1 MRILL
6 IAYEFPPSPSPQ
18 SLRWTYLVRELDRL
32 GHDVHVLTADLG
44 GDTPGLPALPASVHV
59 HRTFPG
65 LLRGALAFHREYRQR
80 HPRRPRA
87 AATPASTADPAAN
100 AGEASVPGNAPAA
113 LRPPRNWK
121 QRVSEAVQAIAG
133 QLRFPDIRG
142 EWRGH
147 GRRRLNA
154 LMDSVRPDVVIS
166 SHEPATT
173 LELGLAVRGRGVPW
187 VADLGDPVL
196 APYTPRRWRARSR
209 RLERAVFLHAAHVIV
224 TNVRALEQMRER
236 HGGDTPMT
244 VVTQGFDLAPI
255 EDRPPTGVFDP
266 DRLEL
271 LYTGSLYA
279 FRRIDALLA
288 ALRADPRIRLS
299 VAAVTVPEPIL
310 AAARAMPGQLRLLG
324 FLPHRQALAL
334 QRQADVLVN
343 IANDDG
349 AQIPGKFYEY
359 LGAGRP
365 VLHLA
370 HESDL
375 VAARIEA
382 LHRGWVC
389 RNEDGAI
396 ADRLR
401 QLLDAKRG
409 GRLDA
414 GLALDTAQVR
424 EHSWQQ
430 LALGLQAV
438 LAGVVRV
445 PDGADHGSR
454 DQATV

>member
-32 GHDVHVLTADLG
+32 GHEVHVLTADLG
-44 GDTPGLPALPASVHV
+44 GETPGLPALPDSVHV

-65 LLRGALAFHREYRQR
+65 LLRGALAFHRDYRQR

-87 AATPASTADPAAN
+87 APAAAASAEAAHP
-100 AGEASVPGNAPAA
+100 AGAAASPGNAPVA

-121 QRVSEAVQAIAG
+121 QRVSETVQAIAG

-147 GRRRLNA
+147 GLRRLRV
-154 LMDSVRPDVVIS
+154 LMDRVRPDVVIS

-173 LELGLAVRGRGVPW
+173 LELGLAMRGRGVPW

-196 APYTPRRWRARSR
+196 APYTPRRWRARSW
-209 RLERAVFLHAAHVIV
+209 RLERAVFRHAAHVIV

-236 HGGDTPMT
+236 HGGDTPMS
-244 VVTQGFDLAPI
+244 VLTQGFDLAPPAHA
-255 EDRPPTGVFDP
+255 PPTGVFDSA
-266 DRLEL
+266 RLEL

-299 VAAVTVPEPIL
+299 IAAVTVPEPIL
-310 AAARAMPGQLRLLG
+310 AAARAAPDQLRLLG

-334 QRQADVLVN
+334 QREADVLVN

-370 HESDL
+370 HETDL
-375 VAARIEA
+375 VAARIVA

-389 RNEDGAI
+389 GNDEVAI
-396 ADRLR
+396 AD
-401 QLLDAKRG
+401 QLLHLLAAKQG

-414 GLALDTAQVR
+414 GLTLDTLQVR

-430 LALGLQAV
+430 LALGLKEV
-438 LAGVVRV
+438 LAGVAGGVGPQS
-445 PDGADHGSR
+445 PDRASG
-454 DQATV
+454 

>member
-32 GHDVHVLTADLG
+32 GHEVHVLTVDLG
-44 GDTPGLPALPASVHV
+44 GETPGLPLLPDSVHV

-65 LLRGALAFHREYRQR
+65 LLRGALAFHRDYRMR
-80 HPRRPRA
+80 HPRPPRIAPQADTPAEREAVVAPA
-87 AATPASTADPAAN
+87 AAGS
-100 AGEASVPGNAPAA
+100 APVA

-121 QRVSEAVQAIAG
+121 QRVSEAVQAVAG

-142 EWRGH
+142 EWRGY
-147 GRRRLNA
+147 GRRRLRT
-154 LMDSVRPDVVIS
+154 LMASVRPDVVIS

-173 LELGLAVRGRGVPW
+173 LELGLAVRGSGVPW
-187 VADLGDPVL
+187 IADLGDPVL
-196 APYTPRRWRARSR
+196 APYTPRRWRARSW
-209 RLERAVFLHAAHVIV
+209 RLESAVFRHAAHVTV
-224 TNVRALEQMRER
+224 TNARALEQMRER

-244 VVTQGFDLAPI
+244 VLTQGFDLAPSAH
-255 EDRPPTGVFDP
+255 DAPDDVFDP
-266 DRLEL
+266 SRLEL

-299 VAAVTVPEPIL
+299 IAAVTVPEAIL
-310 AAARAMPGQLRLLG
+310 AAARAAPQQLRLLG

-334 QRQADVLVN
+334 QRRADVLVN
-343 IANDDG
+343 VANDDG

-370 HESDL
+370 HDTDL

-389 RNEDGAI
+389 GNDEAAI
-396 ADRLR
+396 AARLR
-401 QLLDAKRG
+401 DLLQARLE
-409 GRLDA
+409 GRLDH
-414 GLALDTAQVR
+414 GLSLDTGQVR

-430 LALGLQAV
+430 LAITLQDV
-438 LAGVVRV
+438 LRDVAGGVR
-445 PDGADHGSR
+445 PRPADPASG
-454 DQATV
+454 